1 MMSKPTVT
9 QRKDAPAPENLGAHV
24 REWGQSALRDLM
36 ALAGRTLASNMHG
49 MEFGIHGTFSM
60 VRRRWPILAVCSG
73 AAVVLMMLLLLV
85 MRPEYTAEALMQI
98 NTRQEQVTTF
108 EDVLSGA
115 NTTDAAIRTE
125 VDVLQSRKLAA
136 RVIKELNLMNNPDF
150 APQPGVVGTLMAL
163 AKSALLPVA
172 TPEKTKAVE
181 TAEETRAINI
191 LLSNLNVQMKP
202 RSFSIM
208 VRYTAY
214 DPKLAADIANAV
226 GQQYLTNQL
235 EERFDATKRAND
247 WMNKRLKE
255 LQRNVQAA
263 EMAVRQF
270 RDANNLTEA
279 RGMTL
284 SDQQLSELNSQLI
297 LARTQLAEAQAKVT
311 STARGVG
318 NTSEVLNNPLIQ
330 NLRIQETEV
339 RRKMSD
345 LASRYGE
352 RHPRMQTVRNEL
364 ADVQRKIS
372 EETGK
377 IRGSLDNDIDMAKAR
392 VATLEQQLDALKVQN
407 QMSSGSAVQLA
418 ELERQAAA
426 ERGLYEA
433 FLARSRQIAQM
444 DFVTADARII
454 SAAET
459 PLRPSAPKKSLLM
472 MMAFVLGLGLGI
484 AIMLALEL
492 LDSGFRNGSQLE
504 ASTGLPVLGLLGELT
519 GVEDVAHYVVNK
531 PTGAFTE
538 AVRAI
543 RTSLQFMNPDKP
555 IKVVMV
561 TSSVPQEG
569 KSLFACSLAQLSAAG
584 GSKVLLV
591 DADMRRPTISHRL
604 SLKPTAGLAEVLVG
618 SAKQKDVIEILKP
631 SGVHVLPALANT
643 QFAQELLASSKMR
656 DLLAEWRKTYDLVV
670 IDCPPVM
677 AVSDAVTVSGLV
689 DATVF
694 MARWGT
700 TPRPLVANALKQ
712 LKSAHA
718 PVAGVVMT
726 RVDLEKQQAYGYGDY
741 GYYYGKYKEYYSD

>member
-1 MMSKPTVT
+1 MAKPTAT
-9 QRKDAPAPENLGAHV
+9 TKKNMENMGDHV
-24 REWGQSALRDLM
+24 REWGQSAFRDMM
-36 ALAGRTLASNMHG
+36 ALAARTLASNMHG
-49 MEFGIHGTFSM
+49 MEFGLSGTVSM
-60 VRRRWPILAVCSG
+60 IRRRWPILAVCAGG
-73 AAVVLMMLLLLV
+73 AVALMFVLLLV
-85 MRPEYTAEALMQI
+85 MRPQYTAESLLQI

-136 RVIKELNLMNNPDF
+136 RVIKQLNLTNNPDF
-150 APQPGVVGTLMAL
+150 VPQPGVVGTLVAL
-163 AKSALLPVA
+163 AKTALLPMSS
-172 TPEKTKAVE
+172 PEAQKEQE
-181 TAEETRAINI
+181 TAEETRAINT
-191 LLSNLNVQMKP
+191 LLDNLSVQMKP
-202 RSFSIM
+202 RSFSIV

-226 GQQYLTNQL
+226 GQEYLTNQL
-235 EERFDATKRAND
+235 EERFEATKRANE

-263 EMAVRQF
+263 EIAVRQF

-279 RGMTL
+279 RGITL
-284 SDQQLSELNSQLI
+284 NDQQLSELNSQLI
-297 LARTQLAEAQAKVT
+297 LARTQLAEAEAKVT

-345 LASRYGE
+345 LASRYGA
-352 RHPRMQTVRNEL
+352 RHPRMQTVHNEL
-364 ADVQRKIS
+364 ADVQRKIA

-377 IRGSLDNDIDMAKAR
+377 IRGSLDNDIDMARAR
-392 VATLEQQLDALKVQN
+392 VDTLQQQLDLLKEKSQL
-407 QMSSGSAVQLA
+407 SSGPAVQLA

-444 DFVTADARII
+444 DFVTADARVI
-454 SAAET
+454 SAAEQ
-459 PLRPSAPKKSLLM
+459 PLGPSAPKKPLLLAL
-472 MMAFVLGLGLGI
+472 AFIMGLGLGVG
-484 AIMLALEL
+484 IMLLLEL
-492 LDSGFRNGSQLE
+492 LDSGFRSGSQLE
-504 ASTGLPVLGLLGELT
+504 TAAGMPVLGLLGELT

-538 AVRAI
+538 AVRAV

-555 IKVVMV
+555 TKVIMV

-584 GSKVLLV
+584 GAKVLLV
-591 DADMRRPTISHRL
+591 DADMRRPTIANRL
-604 SLKPTAGLAEVLVG
+604 NLKPTAGLAEVLVG
-618 SAKQKDVIEILKP
+618 SAKQKDVIETLKQ

-643 QFAQELLASSKMR
+643 QFAQELLASAKMK

-677 AVSDAVTVSGLV
+677 AVSDAITVSGLV
-689 DATVF
+689 DATLF
-694 MARWGT
+694 MVRWGT

-712 LKSAHA
+712 LKSARA